1 MTLANHPPHD
11 RWHNWTELDA
21 KAWPERKE
29 RNYTIVPTTCFNC
42 EAACGLTAFI
52 DNETGEIAKFEGN
65 PEHPASR
72 GRNCA
77 KGPATLNQ
85 VDDPERVLYPMK
97 RSGATRQRPV
107 GADLVGSGTRRDR
120 RPDPQGPAR
129 GPHQR
134 GDVPR
139 RAPRRGRLHRAGAQG
154 VGSRRPQ
161 QPHQHLLV
169 ERPDRLPVV
178 DGPRPP
184 LERLRQRR
192 SGVPDLCPPRGG
204 PLLQPACTAD
214 HGGQGEGRHRDL
226 RRPAPVEHRRQG
238 RLLARHLAGNR
249 AVPDAGDRPAADRER
264 HVAARLRAA
273 LGELGDLSRRDAS

>member
-11 RWHNWTELDA
+11 RWHDWTELDA
-21 KAWPERKE
+21 KAWPDKVE

-97 RSGATRQRPV
+97 RAGARGGGQWERISLGP
-107 GADLVGSGTRRDR
+107 GARRDR
-120 RPDPQGPAR
+120 RPDPHGTA
-129 GPHQR
+129 GAAHQR
-134 GDVPR
+134 DHVPR
-139 RAPRRGRLHRAGAQG
+139 RSARRGRLHRAGPQG
-154 VGSRRPQ
+154 VGRRRPQ

-169 ERPDRLPVV
+169 ERPYRLSVV

-184 LERLRQRR
+184 VERLRQRR
-192 SGVPDLCPPRGG
+192 GDLPDLGPPRGR
-204 PLLQPACTAD
+204 PLLQPARPAD
-214 HGGQGEGRHRDL
+214 HGGQGQGRDGDL

-238 RLLARHLAGNR
+238 RLLARHMAGHR
-249 AVPDAGDRPAADRER
+249 AVHAAGDRPPPDRER
-264 HVAARLRAA
+264 HLADATSSAA
-273 LGELGDLSRRDAS
+273 GSTGRRT